1 MSLGILLS
9 CICCHRTPIETR
21 HQLNL
26 PNRLKTRLRQLLR
39 SKLGISKDVTRL
51 DSRAS
56 RLSSSLSQASDRLS
70 RVNGRVDALK
80 GLTLPEI
87 RILKRTVERLQQRVD
102 KPAFYDQ
109 FRMFTYIVDREFSLE
124 QKKWFIEKQC
134 MRALKYFPN
143 LDEPETFNEKT
154 NWYKLYYQDPLITA
168 CIDKYKFKD
177 YVAETVGE
185 RYVIPLI
192 GVWESARA
200 IDFDALPEKFV
211 IKSNWGSGSRHVQLV
226 RDKNALNVDEMR
238 LRTGSWIQP
247 WENVYY
253 HTFDWGYKDIE
264 PRIIAEELIEGKEFE
279 YKFFCFDGE
288 PVFITVARDSAPG
301 VLNTYNNYD
310 MDWNL
315 LPFTRRKK
323 NAQYPI
329 PKPELFD
336 ELVEI
341 CRKLSAPFPHVRVDL
356 CIADGRLLVE
366 ELTFYTTSGF
376 GRFNPTEWDHT
387 FGEPFILPEKRILD
401 QSDAYSRGPLES
413 ELTLQ

>member
-1 MSLGILLS
+1 M
-9 CICCHRTPIETR
+9 R

-26 PNRLKTRLRQLLR
+26 PDRLKTRFRQLLR

-56 RLSSSLSQASDRLS
+56 RLSSSLSGVSGRLS

-80 GLTLPEI
+80 RLTLPEI
-87 RILKRTVERLQQRVD
+87 LTTKRTVERLQRRVER
-102 KPAFYDQ
+102 PAFYDQ

-134 MRALKYFPN
+134 MRVLKYFPD
-143 LDEPETFNEKT
+143 LDEPKTFNEKT
-154 NWYKLYYQDPLITA
+154 NWYKLYYQDPLITT

-185 RYVIPLI
+185 QYVVPLI

-226 RDKNALNVDEMR
+226 HDKTALAVDEMR
-238 LRTGSWIQP
+238 LRTSSWIQP

-264 PRIIAEELIEGKEFE
+264 PRILAEELVEGKEFE

-301 VLNTYNNYD
+301 MPNTNDYYD
-310 MDWNL
+310 MGWNL
-315 LPFTRRKK
+315 LPFSKRKK
-323 NAQYPI
+323 NAQHPI

-356 CIADGRLLVE
+356 CVANGRILVE
-366 ELTFYTTSGF
+366 ELTFYTGNGF
-376 GRFNPTEWDHT
+376 SPFSPTEWDHR
-387 FGEPFILPEKRILD
+387 FGEPFILPEKRTLD
-401 QSDAYSRGPLES
+401 QSDVHSRGLLES
-413 ELTLQ
+413 ELALQ